1 MEVSM
6 NKRQVQHIK
15 PVDSVQ
21 VHAALVPVL
30 TRHLPMDLNAHDLDE
45 ETLWDILLYASFHQ
59 TTIESACLELG
70 VSSGTTTRNHLV
82 AESGDSP
89 SNQRDLEQQLNWTTR
104 SIAPFISTTSKQSI
118 LRRGH

>member
-1 MEVSM
+1 M
-6 NKRQVQHIK
+6 NKRHVLHIK

-21 VHAALVPVL
+21 VHAALVGVL
-30 TRHLPMDLNAHDLDE
+30 TKHLPIDLNARDLDE

-82 AESGDSP
+82 AELGESP
-89 SNQRDLEQQLNWTTR
+89 RNLQD
-104 SIAPFISTTSKQSI
+104 
-118 LRRGH
+118 